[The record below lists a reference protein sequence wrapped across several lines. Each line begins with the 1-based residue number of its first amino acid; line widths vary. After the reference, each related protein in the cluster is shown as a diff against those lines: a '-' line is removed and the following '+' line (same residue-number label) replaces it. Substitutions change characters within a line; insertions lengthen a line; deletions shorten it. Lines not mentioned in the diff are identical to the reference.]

1 MNCLSLRRFL
11 SLLAVCLLS
20 FPFTDVRAT
29 SPSFFLDQN
38 PKPTRHLIICVDG
51 VGFSTI
57 EKMRAEGKFPSFRNP
72 ARMIAPFPTLTNVAM
87 TEILGPVGATEAAGY
102 EDNFYDVGSNK
113 MRGGLLDRF
122 NNKRFID
129 GTFRELF
136 DYHPSAIKSGLGYA
150 LPPLSTYLEAVS
162 DLVRLKQKFKS
173 SSEPVFFAYLGSTD
187 SLSHLGGESMVRSF
201 LSMLDDFIDD
211 EVKKGGGQV
220 RVSIFSDHG
229 NHYRKYKRV
238 SIKAPLR
245 QAGFRLHS
253 KIKDARSVV
262 LPQFG
267 LIGSALLFTKSVNE
281 SRLAQV
287 TGNIRGVDFAAFEED
302 GLVWITNRNGRA
314 FIERQDGKYRYVSQ
328 GGDPFGLIPLVQQM
342 KTDGR
347 ADKDSFIAQSDWF
360 AVTIDGPRPDVV
372 RRVYEGLTEN
382 IQNRANVIVS
392 FEDGYYSG
400 SYALDIFAFLQ
411 ATHGNVM
418 REQSFG
424 FAMTTANDLPKYLAA
439 GDTWAAIG
447 SPELDH
453 EKLAGK

>member
-1 MNCLSLRRFL
+1 MNLSSLRRLIALIAILVF
-11 SLLAVCLLS
+11 V
-20 FPFTDVRAT
+20 FPSGTVRAT
-29 SPSFFLDQN
+29 SSSFLLDQT
-38 PKPTRHLIICVDG
+38 PKPPRHLIICVDG

-57 EKMRAEGKFPSFRNP
+57 EKMRAEGKFRSFRSP
-72 ARMIAPFPTLTNVAM
+72 ARMLAPFPTLTNVSM
-87 TEILGPVGATEAAGY
+87 TEILGPVGATDAAGY
-102 EDNFYDVGSNK
+102 EDNFYDVGANK

-122 NNKRFID
+122 NNRRFID

-150 LPPLSTYLEAVS
+150 LPPFSTYLEALS
-162 DLVRLKQKFKS
+162 DLVRLKQKFRS

-187 SLSHLGGESMVRSF
+187 SLSHLGGEGMVRSF

-211 EVKKGGGQV
+211 EVKKGDGQV
-220 RVSIFSDHG
+220 KVSIFSDHG

-245 QAGFRLHS
+245 RAGFRLES

-267 LIGSALLFTKSVNE
+267 LIGSALLFTNRLNE
-281 SRLAQV
+281 ARLAQV
-287 TGNIRGVDFAAFEED
+287 TGNTHGVDFAAYEED
-302 GLVWITNRNGRA
+302 GLVWIANRNGRA
-314 FIERQDGKYRYVSQ
+314 FIERQNGKFRYVSQ
-328 GGDPFGLIPLVQQM
+328 GGDPFGFLPLIEKM
-342 KTDGR
+342 KKDGR
-347 ADKDSFIAQSDWF
+347 ADADGFIAQSDWF
-360 AVTIDGPRPDVV
+360 AVTIDGPRPDVI

-382 IQNRANVIVS
+382 IKNPANVIVS
-392 FEDGYYSG
+392 FEDGYYLG

-424 FAMTTANDLPKYLAA
+424 FVMNTANDLPKYLAA
-439 GDTWAAIG
+439 GEMWAAIG
-447 SPELDH
+447 SPVLGD
-453 EKLAGK
+453 EKVAGK